1 MNQSCHWHVQ
11 INNVLP
17 FAPLTVGCV
26 SQECE
31 CLEAEKGHLRDE
43 MKEYKVREMRQ
54 LQDNSELEEENT
66 SLQKQ
71 VSVLKENQ
79 VSYHPSRNITNDPVA
94 LILNVW
100 MSVKNCR

>member
-1 MNQSCHWHVQ
+1 MTVPSVNSVT
-11 INNVLP
+11 VG
-17 FAPLTVGCV
+17 LTVDFV

-43 MKEYKVREMRQ
+43 MKEYKVRELRQ
-54 LQDNSELEEENT
+54 LQDNAELEDENI

-79 VSYHPSRNITNDPVA
+79 VSKFCKRSVNA
-94 LILNVW
+94 L
-100 MSVKNCR
+100 

>member
-1 MNQSCHWHVQ
+1 M
-11 INNVLP
+11 
-17 FAPLTVGCV
+17 GCV
-26 SQECE
+26 PQECE

-54 LQDNSELEEENT
+54 LQDNSELEEENI

-79 VSYHPSRNITNDPVA
+79 VSYQSSSNIINYPVPV
-94 LILNVW
+94 IVNRW
-100 MSVKNCR
+100 MGKSIKTVDIQIK

>member
-1 MNQSCHWHVQ
+1 MS
-11 INNVLP
+11 
-17 FAPLTVGCV
+17 FALITVGCFP
-26 SQECE
+26 QECE

-54 LQDNSELEEENT
+54 LQDNGELEEENI

-79 VSYHPSRNITNDPVA
+79 VSSNRIYLFSTSVNKL
-94 LILNVW
+94 LISL
-100 MSVKNCR
+100 MRFLTKSLS

>member
-1 MNQSCHWHVQ
+1 M
-11 INNVLP
+11 LD
-17 FAPLTVGCV
+17 CV

-43 MKEYKVREMRQ
+43 MKEYKVRELRQ
-54 LQDNSELEEENT
+54 LQDSSELEEENI

-79 VSYHPSRNITNDPVA
+79 VSWHPAVFQ
-94 LILNVW
+94 
-100 MSVKNCR
+100 